1 MVQRDIPPAIA
12 ERLRKA
18 ASTFAEMGFEAARID
33 DLSAA
38 TDVPSS
44 TIYYYLAGKEGLL
57 GFLLSDWLDAVARSV
72 AEAVQR
78 LGVASAPERLR
89 AVIAAQL
96 QLMREQPATCRV
108 LLAENGRIARL
119 PEIAESIQAAFHRPV
134 EKVLLDGL
142 DQGTIRDV
150 DVEVMTAAVYG
161 AVTFAGLH
169 FLVTDRDLTGDLAE
183 QLTAMVLGGIG
194 TP

>member
-1 MVQRDIPPAIA
+1 MAQRDIPPAIA
-12 ERLRKA
+12 ERLRRA

-33 DLSAA
+33 DLSEA
-38 TDVPSS
+38 TDVPTS

-57 GFLLSDWLDAVARSV
+57 EFLLADWLDAVARFV
-72 AEAVQR
+72 AEAVQS
-78 LGVASAPERLR
+78 LGDASAPERLR

-96 QLMREQPATCRV
+96 QLMRQQPDTCRV

-119 PEIAESIQAAFHRPV
+119 PDIAEAIQAAFHRPV
-134 EKVLLDGL
+134 EKVLLDGQ

-150 DVEVMTAAVYG
+150 DVEVTTAAVYG

-169 FLVTDRDLTGDLAE
+169 FLVTGRDLTDNLAE
-183 QLTAMVLGGIG
+183 QLTSMVLGGIG

>member
-1 MVQRDIPPAIA
+1 MVQRDVPPAMA

-18 ASTFAEMGFEAARID
+18 AATFAEMGFEAARID

-57 GFLLSDWLDAVARSV
+57 EFLLADWLDAVARSV
-72 AEAVQR
+72 AEAVQG
-78 LGVASAPERLR
+78 LGDAPAPERLR
-89 AVIAAQL
+89 AVIGAQL
-96 QLMREQPATCRV
+96 GLMRAQPATCRV

-119 PEIAESIQAAFHRPV
+119 PDIAEGIQAAFHRPV
-134 EKVLLDGL
+134 EKVLLEGQDEGS
-142 DQGTIRDV
+142 IRDV
-150 DVEVMTAAVYG
+150 DVEVTTAAVYG

-169 FLVTDRDLTGDLAE
+169 FLVTDRDIAEDLAE
-183 QLTAMVLGGIG
+183 RLAVMVLGGIG
-194 TP
+194 TS

>member
-33 DLSAA
+33 DLSEA

-57 GFLLSDWLDAVARSV
+57 EFLLADWLDAVARFV

-78 LGVASAPERLR
+78 LGDASAPERLR

-96 QLMREQPATCRV
+96 QLMRQQPATCRV

-119 PEIAESIQAAFHRPV
+119 PEIAEAIQAAFHRPV
-134 EKVLLDGL
+134 EKVLLDGQ

-150 DVEVMTAAVYG
+150 DVEVTTAAVYG

-169 FLVTDRDLTGDLAE
+169 FLVTDRDLTDDLAE